1 MRADSDPSRYND
13 PVFQVRRHFRCGWT
27 RIAVTGQL
35 DISTALTFRRRLRA
49 FRTAD
54 TPIYLDLSQVDFMD
68 SMGACAVLDAV
79 AASRDSTW
87 RLEVE
92 LPLSRQARRCLDLT
106 KTAGR
111 Y

>member
-1 MRADSDPSRYND
+1 
-13 PVFQVRRHFRCGWT
+13 
-27 RIAVTGQL
+27 
-35 DISTALTFRRRLRA
+35 
-49 FRTAD
+49 
-54 TPIYLDLSQVDFMD
+54 MD